1 MIKRNI
7 RAFILL
13 GFLILSFEFP
23 CYGGV
28 GSSAGVEFLRLGGGA
43 RPLGMGE
50 AYVGLANDVSAMFY
64 NPAGLAQIAFPEIL
78 TMSNNWFLDVKQQ
91 IAGFILPTNLV
102 VIGIGYSG
110 LSSGDIQ
117 GYDQNGAATS
127 NFNTSSSSLNLSFGR
142 KINPNLSLGIGIKTI
157 TEKLESR
164 SGTAAAMDAGLLY
177 RVNRNLRL
185 GAAAMNLGSGITF
198 ITENTPL
205 PTSYRLGAAFSTI
218 LFEEDINMAADYVS
232 YPEGA
237 KLNLGVEYLVR
248 NTLAIRVGSSSGV
261 LRAGLGITANL
272 LSIDYAY
279 LSRDD
284 LGPTHQLS
292 LSILFGAAERSK
304 KLILENLAMGKAY
317 LKEEKSSDAI
327 LKFEKVLELDPK
339 NEEADLLLRRAQNE
353 LENQALKIVFAE
365 KETEIKRGVDEILA
379 SGRDY
384 LRQGKYIEALAE
396 FGKVLKIS
404 PTHSEALRLQSEAQF
419 RMESQL
425 IQKSKEEAKEYL
437 GEAMKLV
444 VLGRYGEALKQ
455 VDLAVSK
462 DQKNKEALALQ
473 KKLQF
478 IINLEQR

>member
-1 MIKRNI
+1 MIKRYI
-7 RAFILL
+7 RTFILL
-13 GFLILSFEFP
+13 GFLILSFGFP
-23 CYGGV
+23 SYAGIGASSGV
-28 GSSAGVEFLRLGGGA
+28 DFLKLGGGA

-78 TMSNNWFLDVKQQ
+78 TMSNNWFLDIKQQ
-91 IAGFILPTNLV
+91 MAGFILPTSVV
-102 VIGIGYSG
+102 VIGVGYSG

-164 SGTAAAMDAGLLY
+164 SGNAAAMDAGLLY
-177 RVNRNLRL
+177 SVNRNLRL

-205 PTSYRLGAAFSTI
+205 PTSYRLGAAFSTM
-218 LFEEDINMAADYVS
+218 LFEEDINLAADYVA

-237 KLNLGVEYLVR
+237 KLNFGVEYLVR

-292 LSILFGAAERSK
+292 LSILFGATERSK

-317 LKEEKSSDAI
+317 LKEEKFSDAI

-396 FGKVLKIS
+396 FGKVLKIN
-404 PTHSEALRLQSEAQF
+404 PTHSEALKLQSEAQF